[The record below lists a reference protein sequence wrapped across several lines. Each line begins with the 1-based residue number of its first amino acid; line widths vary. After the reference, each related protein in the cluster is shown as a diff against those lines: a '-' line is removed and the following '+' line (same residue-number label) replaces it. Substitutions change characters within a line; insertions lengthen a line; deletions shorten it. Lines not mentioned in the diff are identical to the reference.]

1 MKHYEPGRTWKGARV
16 TVMGLGLF
24 GGGVGA
30 ARFAVQQ
37 DAKVTVTDLRSAEQ
51 LTESL
56 DALNGLP
63 IRYVLGRHEEA
74 DFEGAD
80 IVIASPA
87 VPVQS
92 PFLARARDAGAH
104 LTTEILLVAERCRG
118 NVIAVTGSN
127 GKTTTT
133 SLIGAIL
140 SIHDARTVTGGN
152 LGKSLLETVDQIA
165 PGTPVVLELSSF
177 QLEWLGPVHWYPH
190 VAVITNLTPNH
201 LDRHGT
207 FASYVEA
214 KRQIVAYQPAEA
226 HAVLNARDENVRAL
240 RSMTSARVHWFD
252 SANALQDGTWLEEGN
267 VVSSIRGPVHYVMPA
282 SEVPLPGAH
291 NLENVLAAVAA
302 TEIMGVPVPA
312 IRSAVSSFRPV
323 EHRLELVR
331 TVNGVRYFN
340 DSIATT
346 PESAICA
353 LRAFPEKTLLLIA
366 GGYDKKTPFD
376 SLGAEIAKR
385 AAALIT
391 VGATSDKIRKEAV
404 RAGFPEERIFPAGT
418 LEKAVQT
425 AFSFAQPGQAVS
437 LSPACAS
444 YDQFRNFEERGRMF
458 KRLVLELPENPGSE
472 RHRRDK
478 MNNSS

>member
-1 MKHYEPGRTWKGARV
+1 
-16 TVMGLGLF
+16 
-24 GGGVGA
+24 
-30 ARFAVQQ
+30 
-37 DAKVTVTDLRSAEQ
+37 
-51 LTESL
+51 
-56 DALNGLP
+56 
-63 IRYVLGRHEEA
+63 
-74 DFEGAD
+74 
-80 IVIASPA
+80 
-87 VPVQS
+87 
-92 PFLARARDAGAH
+92 
-104 LTTEILLVAERCRG
+104 
-118 NVIAVTGSN
+118 VIAVTGSN

-140 SIHDARTVTGGN
+140 SLHDTRTVTGGN
-152 LGKSLLETVDQIA
+152 LGRSLLEIVDQIA
-165 PGTPVVLELSSF
+165 PGDPVVLELSSF
-177 QLEWLGPVHWYPH
+177 QLEWVGPTHWYPH
-190 VAVITNLTPNH
+190 VAVMTNLTPNH

-226 HAVLNARDENVRAL
+226 HAVLNSRDENVRAL
-240 RSMTSARVHWFD
+240 GSATCAHVHWFD
-252 SANALQDGTWLEEGN
+252 SANAAQDGTWLEKGH
-267 VVSSIRGPVHYVMPA
+267 VVSSIGGREHIVMPA

-302 TEIMGVPVPA
+302 AEIMGVRVPA
-312 IRSAVSSFRPV
+312 IRRAVRSFRPV

-353 LRAFPEKTLLLIA
+353 LRAFPQKTLLLIA
-366 GGYDKKTPFD
+366 GGYDKKIPFG
-376 SLGAEIAKR
+376 SLGAEIAER

-391 VGATSDKIRKEAV
+391 VGATADEIRKAAV

-418 LEKAVQT
+418 LETAVQT
-425 AFSFAQPGQAVS
+425 AFSLAQPGQSVS

-472 RHRRDK
+472 RDGRDK